1 MSEET
6 PIAAPTTVTEAP
18 VAVTTTPVTSILNP
32 PVEAPQTVP
41 EVISVEAPKVET
53 TTPINT
59 VLGEQPKE
67 VTSPTETPEVKETPE
82 APKEAEKAQS
92 DEPAP
97 APVFEKFVTPENI
110 KLDEQ
115 RTKEFTDILS
125 ELEVKSKAEHAL
137 VQEFGQ
143 KAVDFHLKEV
153 QKAQTDLV
161 QFYQKEWDNQKVKW
175 KNDFLADPD
184 IGGNRMQTTVDSALS
199 FIRTHGG
206 NAEQQTEL
214 RALMDSSGLGNNKA
228 IIRLFANAGKAMSEG
243 KPLAASA
250 PIPQSKTKVETL
262 YGSGSKK

>member
-6 PIAAPTTVTEAP
+6 PIAAPTVTTEAP
-18 VAVTTTPVTSILNP
+18 VTITAIPVTPILTP
-32 PVEAPQTVP
+32 PVDAPQTVP
-41 EVISVEAPKVET
+41 EAISVEAPKVET
-53 TTPINT
+53 TAPVTT
-59 VLGEQPKE
+59 VLGEGPKE
-67 VTSPTETPEVKETPE
+67 PIPTETPEVKEAPE

-143 KAVDFHLKEV
+143 KAVDFHLQEV

-243 KPLAASA
+243 KPLAASV
-250 PIPQSKTKVETL
+250 PIPQSKTKTETL
-262 YGSGSKK
+262 YGKSK